1 MKYKNGYKVCV
12 GGFCFISMISV
23 PIVGSRIL
31 GIGLPSVVKK
41 SLVTADILILFFM
54 IFYTIKS
61 NELYKKK
68 VVILAPEKSRL
79 ELLKSYAEYDVNR
92 KENSYSYEFQLG
104 RKAPKIL
111 DQYNY
116 SEYLLNVE
124 PMTDMVVFKLL
135 DFVCDHFG
143 HDGNKKLG
151 YGRRMTDIISLCE
164 KQNGKTNCRG
174 LSIILASL
182 LRINGIKARHVT
194 CKPYEEP
201 FTDCH
206 VVVDC
211 LLPSGKRIML
221 DPTWRV
227 YLRDQNGEYVS
238 LEHFR
243 KGLIEG
249 QNFYE
254 NQEASYNGSHFD
266 KKFYFEY
273 MSKNMLRFSSNLYC
287 ADVKDEAKLYEVE
300 LVPKNYP
307 VSEFHDKDR
316 FVFNPRNFWN
326 I

>member
-1 MKYKNGYKVCV
+1 MKRGKT
-12 GGFCFISMISV
+12 ISAI
-23 PIVGSRIL
+23 
-31 GIGLPSVVKK
+31 
-41 SLVTADILILFFM
+41 
-54 IFYTIKS
+54 
-61 NELYKKK
+61 
-68 VVILAPEKSRL
+68 
-79 ELLKSYAEYDVNR
+79 
-92 KENSYSYEFQLG
+92 
-104 RKAPKIL
+104 KAPKIL

-182 LRINGIKARHVT
+182 LRINGM
-194 CKPYEEP
+194 
-201 FTDCH
+201 
-206 VVVDC
+206 
-211 LLPSGKRIML
+211 PSGKRIML

>member
-41 SLVTADILILFFM
+41 SLVGADILILFFM

-104 RKAPKIL
+104 GKAPKIL

-143 HDGNKKLG
+143 HDGNKEEFLE
-151 YGRRMTDIISLCE
+151 YIELII
-164 KQNGKTNCRG
+164 RG
-174 LSIILASL
+174 VNVII
-182 LRINGIKARHVT
+182 N
-194 CKPYEEP
+194 KP
-201 FTDCH
+201 T
-206 VVVDC
+206 
-211 LLPSGKRIML
+211 
-221 DPTWRV
+221 
-227 YLRDQNGEYVS
+227 
-238 LEHFR
+238 
-243 KGLIEG
+243 
-249 QNFYE
+249 
-254 NQEASYNGSHFD
+254 
-266 KKFYFEY
+266 KK
-273 MSKNMLRFSSNLYC
+273 
-287 ADVKDEAKLYEVE
+287 VG
-300 LVPKNYP
+300 
-307 VSEFHDKDR
+307 
-316 FVFNPRNFWN
+316 N
-326 I
+326 ISRC